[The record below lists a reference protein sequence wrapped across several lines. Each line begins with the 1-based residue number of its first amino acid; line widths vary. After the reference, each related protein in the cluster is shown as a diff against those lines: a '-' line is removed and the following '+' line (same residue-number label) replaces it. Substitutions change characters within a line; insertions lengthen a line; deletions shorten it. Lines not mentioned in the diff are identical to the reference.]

1 MELSYKQEVGVGAMV
16 IAGLVLFTVA
26 MFWLT
31 GRTIGSDAVLVRV
44 VFSNVSG
51 LKEGDPVM
59 VSGVKKG
66 RVAQVRLERV
76 GRVTVTLELNPDVRP
91 RSDGSATV
99 SSLDFFGAKF
109 IDYFPGSRDE
119 PLPQTGDIR
128 GKSEEALT
136 DLAAGVATRANELIG
151 NATGLVSEQL
161 AVDIHNTLVATQRGM
176 NVLADAG
183 SGPLV
188 RQTTSTLASL
198 ERVMVRLDSVLASP
212 AVSRAGTRLD
222 TLSVSLADLTNHL
235 GDATASLDTLLGKM
249 NRGEGTLGKLAADT
263 MLYKNLNETLA
274 SLTALLKDLKERPG
288 RYLTVKVF

>member
-1 MELSYKQEVGVGAMV
+1 MV

-31 GRTIGSDAVLVRV
+31 GRSLTSDAVLVRV
-44 VFSNVSG
+44 DFSNVSG

-91 RSDGSATV
+91 RSDASAIV
-99 SSLDFFGAKF
+99 ASLDFFGAKF

-119 PLPQTGDIR
+119 PLPQTREIR
-128 GKSEEALT
+128 GTSEEALT

-161 AVDIHNTLVATQRGM
+161 TVDIHNTLVATQRGM

-274 SLTALLKDLKERPG
+274 SLTALLKDLKDRPG